1 MQYTQTWVAHYQKS
15 PIYCPKI
22 RHICQLNSVQNRYC
36 YSRGGP
42 GKAPPGAGPESL
54 AGAKAPPGA
63 GPKKLAG
70 AKAPPGAGPEKLAG
84 AKAPPGAG
92 PENFAGACAPPGPT
106 PGPGDPWIYAN
117 FKVVLQIYVV
127 F

>member
-1 MQYTQTWVAHYQKS
+1 MN
-15 PIYCPKI
+15 IN
-22 RHICQLNSVQNRYC
+22 QLHCVLNRC
-36 YSRGGP
+36 CCSRGGP

-63 GPKKLAG
+63 GPEKLAG
-70 AKAPPGAGPEKLAG
+70 AKAPPGAGPENLAG

-106 PGPGDPWIYAN
+106 PGPGDPWVYIFGEVGRWSHFFFLN
-117 FKVVLQIYVV
+117 LNR
-127 F
+127 